1 MKDNKHRE
9 IVFSTD
15 KVTQI
20 VGYDKITGIPYFSV
34 SVKENGEAMSLW
46 VDNEFR
52 NTHGL
57 LEGFI
62 VYLSG
67 ELEKGTVKPNEGGYF
82 YFLVH
87 PNNKEANSFL
97 SRLGSINVS
106 RRVKG
111 GIEYN
116 FYMLDAN
123 ALKRMAKNVE
133 KTCVPT

>member
-1 MKDNKHRE
+1 MKDNKHGE
-9 IVFSTD
+9 IAFSTD

-34 SVKENGEAMSLW
+34 SVNGNGEAMSLW

-62 VYLSG
+62 VYLDD
-67 ELEKGTVKPNEGGYF
+67 EIEKGTVKPNEGGYF

-87 PNNKEANSFL
+87 PNNKEANGFL
-97 SRLGSINVS
+97 GRLGAKEVGKRIRDKV
-106 RRVKG
+106 
-111 GIEYN
+111 EYN
-116 FYMLDAN
+116 LYIIFISSIE
-123 ALKRMAKNVE
+123 RVAK
-133 KTCVPT
+133 KTCVPA